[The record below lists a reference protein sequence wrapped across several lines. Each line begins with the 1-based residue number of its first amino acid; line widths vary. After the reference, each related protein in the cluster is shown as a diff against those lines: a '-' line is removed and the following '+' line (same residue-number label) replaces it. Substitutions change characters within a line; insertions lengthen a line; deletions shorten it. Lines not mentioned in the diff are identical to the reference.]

1 MNPRYTLKVSAQ
13 FAAAHQLR
21 DYPGACSRLHGH
33 NWRLD
38 VEVTASR
45 LDELGMVVDFR
56 RIRQE
61 AREVVERLDHRFLN
75 EIPPFDEI
83 NPTAENIAAYLYRE
97 LDARLRTDGR
107 RLESVTLWETE
118 NACVRYREETP

>member
-1 MNPRYTLKVSAQ
+1 MKPRYTLKVSAD

-33 NWRLD
+33 NWRLE
-38 VEVTASR
+38 VEVSASR
-45 LDELGMVVDFR
+45 LDELGMVIDFR

-61 AREVVERLDHRFLN
+61 ARDVVERFDHRFLN

-83 NPTAENIAAYLYRE
+83 NPTAENIAAHLYRE
-97 LDARLRTDGR
+97 IDARIRTDER
-107 RLESVTLWETE
+107 RVESVTLWETDK
-118 NACVRYREETP
+118 ACVRYSEESP